1 MWRSFSTW
9 QMFSWRYVSTW
20 YIKRKIMSC
29 GEMWSKICHVETFLH
44 MINVETIFFVTIHAD
59 LSQNLLCCHLR
70 CIGAKSI
77 LSRFTHFCV
86 EKNLFRNC
94 ACGEKRTNIRYV
106 DVTSVTLSPSN
117 SINAIDVTRY
127 YWMLNIT
134 KFQCSNVPIFQWWS
148 VSMFQCSNVP
158 MFQYSIDPLVHWS
171 IGPFFHWSIGPMVHW
186 GYLGDI
192 LGVSWD
198 ILGVSLGYLG
208 DIFIIYLG
216 DIFGI
221 S

>member
-1 MWRSFSTW
+1 MNWNVFRCDWVCSAFLSSFGLLTLRDDKHYDILSYLIFVTSTTSGAGGEKICHVEKLFHVKDCHVEKCLYMTNV
-9 QMFSWRYVSTW
+9 QLEICLHMVKKK
-20 YIKRKIMSC
+20 KRKTMSC

-106 DVTSVTLSPSN
+106 P
-117 SINAIDVTRY
+117 
-127 YWMLNIT
+127 
-134 KFQCSNVPIFQWWS
+134 
-148 VSMFQCSNVP
+148 
-158 MFQYSIDPLVHWS
+158 PLQDWHWQ
-171 IGPFFHWSIGPMVHW
+171 
-186 GYLGDI
+186 
-192 LGVSWD
+192 
-198 ILGVSLGYLG
+198 
-208 DIFIIYLG
+208 
-216 DIFGI
+216 
-221 S
+221 